1 MCEISLDEWFDVN
14 VNLGISHT
22 MWQGRLEKV
31 SDNVILDGAHNVEA
45 FQALYDVLLDDYSD
59 YDIHIIVGVLED
71 KDYMKEL
78 LLLKPI
84 AKTYMTATI
93 DDTRA
98 KSGEDLMRELT
109 NNGCNASYIGSEED
123 VARFINNFVKKNSE
137 NSSVELYNDLYV
149 VCGSLYFVGNV
160 KRYLWQLQQE

>member
-1 MCEISLDEWFDVN
+1 
-14 VNLGISHT
+14 

-31 SDNVILDGAHNVEA
+31 SYNVILDGAHNVEA

-78 LLLKPI
+78 LLHKPI